1 MIIFRNL
8 ISKNENLKKIFEDK
22 KSLKMD
28 YLIEGVS
35 SNSKA
40 IKKNYIFVALKGQKL
55 DGSNFITEAKK
66 NGAILILAEEL
77 NKEDVFSLKKGTAR
91 KTYSLLLSSFHD
103 KQPKQIVG
111 VTGTNGKTSV
121 VEFCRQIWKQASWK
135 AASMGTLGTKINAIN
150 EKKNLLKSTNNLTTF
165 EPANLYEQLN
175 YLANKEISHL
185 AIEASSHGIDQC
197 RLDGINFSG
206 AVFTNL
212 SRDHLDYHK
221 SIENYYSSKKR
232 LFTHLLNENSSIAI
246 NLDDNY
252 GVKLYQELKK
262 SNYLILTF
270 GKKDEADVQIIS
282 TTTNN
287 KSIDLTLKFN
297 NQFFQTT
304 IGMIGQF
311 QVYNIIASASICIAL
326 GMDPVF
332 VFNSLSY
339 LKPARGRM
347 EIVSDS
353 ENKSLVIIDYAH
365 TPEALSSV
373 LSSLKQDAKGKIIT
387 LFGCGGNRDTGK
399 RELMG
404 KIAHNNSDL
413 VIVTDD
419 NPREE
424 LPSRIRKEILLGC
437 PNAIEIADRNTA
449 IKFAVSKL
457 QDNDL
462 LLIAGKG
469 HESTQTIGTESLP
482 FDDYTVSKEAIKNIK
497 KNGLIN

>member
-1 MIIFRNL
+1 MVTLQNL
-8 ISKNENLKKIFEDK
+8 ISKDKTLKSIFKDIN
-22 KSLKMD
+22 SVKMD
-28 YLIEGVS
+28 CLIKGVS
-35 SNSKA
+35 SNSKE
-40 IKKNYIFVALKGQKL
+40 IKKNYIFVALKGQKY
-55 DGSNFITEAKK
+55 DGSDFITEAKK
-66 NGAILILAEEL
+66 NGAVLILAEDF

-91 KTYSLLLSSFHD
+91 KIYSLLLSSFHE
-103 KQPKQIVG
+103 KQPKQIIG

-121 VEFCRQIWKQASWK
+121 VEFCRQIWVQANWK
-135 AASMGTLGTKINAIN
+135 SASMGTLGIKIDAVS
-150 EKKNLLKSTNNLTTF
+150 EKNNLLNSTDNLTTF
-165 EPANLYEQLN
+165 EPAELYEQLN
-175 YLANKEISHL
+175 YLAGKQISHL

-212 SRDHLDYHK
+212 SHDHLDYHK
-221 SIENYYSSKKR
+221 TIENYYSSKKR

-246 NLDDNY
+246 NLDDKY
-252 GVKLYQELKK
+252 GVKLNQELK
-262 SNYLILTF
+262 NYNFLILTF
-270 GKKDEADVQIIS
+270 GKKEEADIQIVSI
-282 TTTNN
+282 TTNN
-287 KSIDLTLKFN
+287 KSIDLTLNFSNKI
-297 NQFFQTT
+297 FQIT

-311 QVYNIIASASICIAL
+311 QVYNIIAAASICIAL
-326 GMDPVF
+326 GMDPNF

-347 EIVSDS
+347 EIVSEN

-365 TPEALSSV
+365 TPDALSSV
-373 LSSLKQDAKGKIIT
+373 LSSLKHEAIGRIIT
-387 LFGCGGNRDTGK
+387 LFGCGGNRDIEK

-404 KIAHNNSDL
+404 KIAQNNSDL

-424 LPSRIRKEILLGC
+424 LPSKIRQEILQGC

-449 IKFAVSKL
+449 IKFAISKL
-457 QDNDL
+457 KDNDL

-482 FDDYTVSKEAIKNIK
+482 FDDYTVSKEALKNIQ
-497 KNGLIN
+497 KNGILN

>member
-1 MIIFRNL
+1 MVLLKNL
-8 ISKNENLKKIFEDK
+8 ISKDETLTNIFKDK
-22 KSLKMD
+22 PSVKTD
-28 YLIEGVS
+28 YLIRGVS
-35 SNSKA
+35 SNSKE
-40 IKKNYIFVALKGQKL
+40 IKKDYIFVALKGQKF

-66 NGAILILAEEL
+66 NGAVLILSEDS
-77 NKEDVFSLKKGTAR
+77 NKENVFSLKKGTAR
-91 KTYSLLLSSFHD
+91 KIYSLLLSSFYEN
-103 KQPKQIVG
+103 QPRQIVG

-121 VEFCRQIWKQASWK
+121 VEFCRQIWGQASWK
-135 AASMGTLGTKINAIN
+135 AASMGTLGTKIDTISD
-150 EKKNLLKSTNNLTTF
+150 KSNLIKSTDNLTTY
-165 EPANLYEQLN
+165 EPSDLYEELN
-175 YLANKEISHL
+175 YLASKEISYL

-197 RLDGINFSG
+197 RLDGIKFSG

-212 SRDHLDYHK
+212 SHDHLDYHT
-221 SIENYYSSKKR
+221 SIENYYISKKR
-232 LFTHLLNENSSIAI
+232 LFTNLLNPNSSIAI
-246 NLDDNY
+246 NIDDSY
-252 GVKLYQELKK
+252 GVKLFQELKK
-262 SNYLILTF
+262 SNHLILTF
-270 GKKDEADVQIIS
+270 GKKEEADIQIVS

-297 NQFFQTT
+297 DKIFQTT

-326 GMDPVF
+326 GMDPNF

-353 ENKSLVIIDYAH
+353 LNKSLVIIDYAH

-373 LSSLKQDAKGKIIT
+373 LSSLKLDAKGKIIT
-387 LFGCGGNRDTGK
+387 LFGCGGNRDIEK

-404 KIAHNNSDL
+404 KIAQINSDL

-424 LPSRIRKEILLGC
+424 LPSKIRQEILQGC
-437 PNAIEIADRNTA
+437 PNAIEIADRNSA
-449 IKFAVSKL
+449 IKFGVSKL

-482 FDDYTVSKEAIKNIK
+482 FDDYTVSKEAIKNTE
-497 KNGLIN
+497 KNGIIH